1 MFNKIICGENSNFF
15 IRKFKHLSIKN
26 STSNQ
31 MKKYSKFQF
40 DTFKAAEPIY
50 YMKKNPSKTNLN
62 PYSFCD
68 LDTVLKNY
76 KIF

>member
-1 MFNKIICGENSNFF
+1 MLSKIIGGGNNNFF
-15 IRKFKHLSIKN
+15 VKKIKFIPIKKN
-26 STSNQ
+26 SILHMN
-31 MKKYSKFQF
+31 KYSKLQF

-50 YMKKNPSKTNLN
+50 HMKKKPEKINLN
-62 PYSFCD
+62 PYFFCN

>member
-1 MFNKIICGENSNFF
+1 MLLKIIGGGNNNFF
-15 IRKFKHLSIKN
+15 VRNFKFLSIKK
-26 STSNQ
+26 SSAPH
-31 MKKYSKFQF
+31 MKKHSKFQI

-50 YMKKNPSKTNLN
+50 NMKKKPVKTNLN
-62 PYSFCD
+62 PYFFCN

>member
-1 MFNKIICGENSNFF
+1 
-15 IRKFKHLSIKN
+15 
-26 STSNQ
+26 
-31 MKKYSKFQF
+31 MKKHSKFQI

-50 YMKKNPSKTNLN
+50 NMKKKPVKTNLN
-62 PYSFCD
+62 PYFFCN